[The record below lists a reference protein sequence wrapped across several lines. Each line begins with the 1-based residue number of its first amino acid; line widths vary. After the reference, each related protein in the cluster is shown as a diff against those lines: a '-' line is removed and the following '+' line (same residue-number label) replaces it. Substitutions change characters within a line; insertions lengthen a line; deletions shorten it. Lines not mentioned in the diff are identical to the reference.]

1 MSRPRWARVTAV
13 VAATLAGGALV
24 AYLVVP
30 RGGPSGDPVEAGLAS
45 SGGLDHLDGSSVH
58 DARVDADGAP
68 RPATR
73 LCRRCAPRRP
83 RRVPRRPPQ
92 PPTRVAVPRL
102 GIDMTV
108 EPQGVL
114 PDGQMALPASPEVAG
129 WYRFG
134 SAPDDPPGATV
145 LAAHVDSKTGIGP
158 FVRLGPAK
166 AGDAVEVWTGG
177 QQHAYRVTEVYRV
190 DKTQVDG
197 DGLFAVTGSP
207 RLHLVTCTGAYVP
220 GSGYT
225 DNLVVIA
232 ERVVT

>member
-24 AYLVVP
+24 AYLMVP
-30 RGGPSGDPVEAGLAS
+30 REAPSGDPVEAGLA
-45 SGGLDHLDGSSVH
+45 
-58 DARVDADGAP
+58 
-68 RPATR
+68 RPAVSATSPSTTEPVSPAASGPALPSLR
-73 LCRRCAPRRP
+73 AAPATP
-83 RRVPRRPPQ
+83 GAQ
-92 PPTRVAVPRL
+92 KAAAAPTRVAVPRL

-134 SAPDDPPGATV
+134 SAPDDPAGATV
-145 LAAHVDSKTGIGP
+145 LAAHLDSRTGIGP
-158 FVRLGPAK
+158 FVRLGSAK
-166 AGDAVEVWTGG
+166 AGDTVEVWTGG

-197 DGLFAVTGSP
+197 DGLFSVTGSP
-207 RLHLVTCTGAYVP
+207 RLHLVTCTGAYIP

-232 ERVVT
+232 ERV